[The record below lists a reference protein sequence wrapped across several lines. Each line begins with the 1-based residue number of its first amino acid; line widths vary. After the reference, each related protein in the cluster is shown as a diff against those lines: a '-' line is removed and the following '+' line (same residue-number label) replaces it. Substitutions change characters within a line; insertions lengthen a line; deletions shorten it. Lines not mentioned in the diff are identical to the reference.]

1 MGKSRMISSTRV
13 VVIKMP
19 ESEIKEQLLS
29 ERGRDSEISESS
41 CDSEKSGPGLL
52 SMTRFE
58 VVKGDGE
65 RERSG

>member
-1 MGKSRMISSTRV
+1 MEKSQMISSTSV

-19 ESEIKEQLLS
+19 ESEIKEKLPS
-29 ERGRDSEISESS
+29 KRGRDSEISESG

-52 SMTRFE
+52 SMTRFK

-65 RERSG
+65 REHSS

>member
-1 MGKSRMISSTRV
+1 MEKSQMISSTSV

-19 ESEIKEQLLS
+19 ESEIKEKLPS
-29 ERGRDSEISESS
+29 ERGRDSEISESG

-58 VVKGDGE
+58 VVKGNGE
-65 RERSG
+65 REHSS